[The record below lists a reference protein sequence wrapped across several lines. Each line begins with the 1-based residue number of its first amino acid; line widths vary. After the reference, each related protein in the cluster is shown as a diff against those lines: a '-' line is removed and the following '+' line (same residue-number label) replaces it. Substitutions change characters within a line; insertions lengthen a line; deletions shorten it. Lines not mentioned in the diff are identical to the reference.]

1 MAAEKAGVVY
11 LQSRLKLLHTIW
23 PRHILMIHEAGVS
36 DDSSLPSPVKI
47 DESHFHGAAIHN
59 PACLH
64 KGTSGI
70 LKAEVVRQRMQRHS
84 EQAAEYII

>member
-36 DDSSLPSPVKI
+36 NDSSLPSPFKI
-47 DESHFHGAAIHN
+47 DESHFHGDAIHN

-70 LKAEVVRQRMQRHS
+70 LKAEGVRQRMQRHS